1 MKKKVVF
8 GDKNS
13 DLCLLHKIKSFD
25 LKSIIF
31 VFLRTIFFFFLV
43 CKRSDLFY
51 DNKKDGFLI
60 TKKSDLF
67 LCCKRMKKDFF

>member
-25 LKSIIF
+25 LKKVSDL
-31 VFLRTIFFFFLV
+31 FLRT
-43 CKRSDLFY
+43 
-51 DNKKDGFLI
+51 KKKWFLI
-60 TKKSDLF
+60 TEKKKSDLF
-67 LCCKRMKKDFF
+67 FIRVKRMKKKFSFFFKKRVSLII

>member
-1 MKKKVVF
+1 MFCSMKKKVVF

-31 VFLRTIFFFFLV
+31 VFLRTIFFFFWFV
-43 CKRSDLFY
+43 
-51 DNKKDGFLI
+51 KDQIYFMI
-60 TKKSDLF
+60 IRKMVF
-67 LCCKRMKKDFF
+67 

>member
-8 GDKNS
+8 GDKNLG
-13 DLCLLHKIKSFD
+13 LCLLHKIKSFD
-25 LKSIIF
+25 LKSIIS
-31 VFLRTIFFFFLV
+31 VFLRTNFFFWFV
-43 CKRSDLFY
+43 
-51 DNKKDGFLI
+51 KDQIYFMIIRKMVFLI